1 MQLIFAIRD
10 IFLNPDYFKVED
22 SFNGECGRIFNT
34 SYGQF
39 EDNIRK
45 NVKNLRK
52 SKLIDNNQIIDEEG
66 GDYYQSVGVE
76 EIKDEFKKILNRSDI
91 QAQEKK
97 DLIKKWFLNTF
108 VAKKTSEIDN

>member
-10 IFLNPDYFKVED
+10 IFLNPDYFIVED

-66 GDYYQSVGVE
+66 GDYYQSVGAE